1 MKVLITGSNGQVG
14 RSLLKS
20 KPKNIEVIATNST
33 NFNLL
38 KIKECKEFLT
48 ETKPDW
54 IINAGAYT
62 AVDLAESEPNKA
74 MSINGVAP
82 TEIAKTIKKIGGK
95 ILQISTDFVFDGNSN
110 SPYKP
115 IDEPNPINIYGKTKL
130 FGERGIQEVLNNTNQ
145 YLIIRTSW
153 VMGPIGRNFATTM
166 LNLHKTKDN
175 ISVVSDQ
182 IGCMTSTLSLSKIC
196 WSIIEK
202 NNLQYEKESSIL
214 HWSESGVSSW
224 FDIATEI
231 GDLALSIKLLEKSAK
246 VIPIS
251 SEEYIT
257 KAKRPKFSLL
267 DCKSTKK
274 LLNIE
279 NRYWRYS
286 LLEILKEIKLRN
298 FLI

>member
-1 MKVLITGSNGQVG
+1 MKVLITGSNGQLG

-20 KPKNIEVIATNST
+20 KPKSIEVIATNST

-38 KIKECKEFLT
+38 KINECKEFLI
-48 ETKPDW
+48 ESKPDW

-82 TEIAKTIKKIGGK
+82 TELAKTIKKIGGK
-95 ILQISTDFVFDGNSN
+95 ILQISTDFVFDGNSK

-130 FGERGIQEVLNNTNQ
+130 CGERGIQEVLNNTNQ

-153 VMGPIGRNFATTM
+153 VMGPIGRNFAITM
-166 LNLHKTKDN
+166 LNLHKSKDN

-196 WSIIEK
+196 WLIIEK
-202 NNLQYEKESSIL
+202 NNLQYEKESGIL

-224 FDIATEI
+224 FDIATGI
-231 GDLALSIKLLEKSAK
+231 GDLALSIKLLEKTAK

-251 SEEYIT
+251 SEDYIT

-267 DCKSTKK
+267 DSTSTKE

-279 NRYWRYS
+279 NKYWRYS

-298 FLI
+298 ILI

>member
-1 MKVLITGSNGQVG
+1 MKVLITGSNGQLG

-20 KPKNIEVIATNST
+20 KPKSIEVIATNST

-38 KIKECKEFLT
+38 KINECKEFLI
-48 ETKPDW
+48 ESKPDW

-82 TEIAKTIKKIGGK
+82 TELAKTIKKIGGK
-95 ILQISTDFVFDGNSN
+95 ILQISTDFVFDGNSK

-130 FGERGIQEVLNNTNQ
+130 CGERGIQEVLNNTNQ

-153 VMGPIGRNFATTM
+153 VMGPIGRNFAITM
-166 LNLHKTKDN
+166 LNLHKSKDN

-196 WSIIEK
+196 WLIIEK
-202 NNLQYEKESSIL
+202 NNLQYEKESGIL

-231 GDLALSIKLLEKSAK
+231 GDLALSIKLLEKTAK

-251 SEEYIT
+251 SEDYIT

-267 DCKSTKK
+267 DSTSTKE

-279 NRYWRYS
+279 NKYWRYS

-298 FLI
+298 ILI